1 MRKVGALFGAA
12 LVSAAL
18 FLCPIAAGE
27 GVPLLEDLRPEP
39 EVTTTTEEGPVLPAA
54 VNPASAITDIMRLCP
69 TGAVWYL
76 GVPDAKRLSESWKA
90 SSLGQFQNEPA
101 FRNMLRNNRFGL
113 EFLFSDLP
121 LTAMVPERI
130 RAASAMFDLA
140 EALADNA
147 TSMAMSAYFDNDG
160 NLSFL
165 FLLDIGLERIPSFD
179 IMSEWE
185 TSFFVT
191 NSGVEATRGNHA
203 GNFIDVWRLKNQSDL
218 KIPALVAA
226 GFAENIAIVSN
237 DANLAAAASGL
248 LSGGESLSDSHWGIR
263 LADSNAP
270 NADAVGFVRMET
282 LLAGLSANPIAKRL
296 IAQVADFIGS
306 GGHEGEAIYY
316 GLQFASDGARET
328 FLLPLTDGNGAVS
341 LIELVAKRLR
351 STESWITPT
360 VIPYQPTPM
369 AFVSGMFD
377 GKQLGALLRQD
388 RRLFGLE
395 ESDEVFAIPP
405 SIRKL
410 ITPELSNL
418 FTGEIGFAL
427 FPAPNPS
434 EATPTPKSPW
444 MLILPC
450 SGDPTSLLVRAATE
464 TERGRAVIY
473 SDDSSWREAPSWT
486 VLAPGMSRRL
496 SSHFLV
502 ASSTGDLV
510 VSTIDQ
516 LAVASSFSDNR
527 DFRRAMSQAEANQGM
542 IFYLNMPEILVRA
555 YPNLSSLMRAFYPR
569 SSGFNSRPPLAM
581 LRKYNKGLMA
591 VIAPADSADEFTR
604 MTIQA
609 PLPAVGML
617 AARSLLSFPLTL
629 RMTGRLAMEK
639 SRQNLQALWLQLQ
652 LYSSR
657 YGHFPESLNDLSTE
671 MRQTMTNDEIRDI
684 FSAPAALVRMS
695 PADAARDSYRYL
707 SGVTPADEPDLPI
720 IYESDAWNEDF
731 AGMYPTMENR
741 APSETGN
748 FISFRQFVRLDGT
761 VVVVP
766 EVRFQDRVAPRLQER
781 E

>member
-12 LVSAAL
+12 MLSAAL

-39 EVTTTTEEGPVLPAA
+39 EVTTTTDEGPVLPVA
-54 VNPASAITDIMRLCP
+54 VDPASAITDIMRLCP
-69 TGAVWYL
+69 TDAVWYL
-76 GVPDAKRLSESWKA
+76 GIPDAKRLSESWKE

-121 LTAMVPERI
+121 ATAMVPERV
-130 RAASAMFDLA
+130 RAMSAMFDLA
-140 EALADNA
+140 EVLADNA
-147 TSMAMSAYFDNDG
+147 SSMATSAYFDKDG
-160 NLSFL
+160 NISFL
-165 FLLDIGLERIPSFD
+165 FLLDIGLDRVPAFD
-179 IMSEWE
+179 LMSGWE

-191 NSGVEATRGNHA
+191 NTGVEATRGNHA
-203 GNFIDVWRLKNQSDL
+203 GNFIDVWRLKSQSEL
-218 KIPALVAA
+218 KVPALVAA

-237 DANLAAAASGL
+237 DADLAAAAVGL
-248 LSGGESLSDSHWGIR
+248 LSGGQSLADSHWGIR

-270 NADAVGFVRMET
+270 NADAVGFVRMEA
-282 LLAGLSANPIAKRL
+282 LLDGLSANPIAKRL

-306 GGHEGEAIYY
+306 GGPEGEAIYY
-316 GLQFASDGARET
+316 GLQFASDGTRET
-328 FLLPLTDGNGAVS
+328 LLLPLTDGNGAVS

-351 STESWITPT
+351 STETWMTPT
-360 VIPYQPTPM
+360 VIPYQPTPV

-377 GKQLGALLRQD
+377 GRQLGALLRQD

-395 ESDEVFAIPP
+395 ESDDVFAIPP

-418 FTGEIGFAL
+418 LTGEIGFTL
-427 FPAPNPS
+427 FPAPAPT
-434 EATPTPKSPW
+434 EAAPAPRHPW

-450 SGDPTSLLVRAATE
+450 SGDPTSLLARAATE
-464 TERGRAVIY
+464 TERARAVIY
-473 SDDSSWREAPSWT
+473 SDEENWREGPSWT

-502 ASSTGDLV
+502 ASSTGDLI

-542 IFYLNMPEILVRA
+542 IFYLNMPEILVRS

-591 VIAPADSADEFTR
+591 VIAPADPAEEFTR

-629 RMTGRLAMEK
+629 RMAGRMAMEK
-639 SRQNLQALWLQLQ
+639 SRNNLQAIWLQLQ

-657 YGHFPESLNDLSTE
+657 YGHFPESLNDLGAE

-684 FSAPAALVRMS
+684 FTAPAALVRMS
-695 PADAARDSYRYL
+695 PAEAASHSYRYL
-707 SGVTPADEPDLPI
+707 SGITPGDEPDLPI
-720 IYESDAWNEDF
+720 VYESDAWNEDF
-731 AGMYPTMENR
+731 SGMYPTQANKGPTE
-741 APSETGN
+741 SGD

-761 VVVVP
+761 VVIVP
-766 EVRFQDRVAPRLQER
+766 EVRFQDRVAPRLMDR